1 MNENKTE
8 ADAPAQEP
16 GVVRGCLGL
25 VLLSA
30 FCMVGAGALVYGAQW
45 LLGW

>member
-8 ADAPAQEP
+8 AGEPAKES
-16 GVVRGCLGL
+16 GVVWGCLGL
-25 VLLSA
+25 VLLST